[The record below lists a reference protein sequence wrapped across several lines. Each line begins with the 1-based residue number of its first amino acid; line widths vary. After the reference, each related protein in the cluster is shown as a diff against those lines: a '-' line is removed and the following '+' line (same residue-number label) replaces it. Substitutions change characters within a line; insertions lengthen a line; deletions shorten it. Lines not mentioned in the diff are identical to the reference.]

1 MKDMKKIEKEIKDEE
16 TLLPLCLN
24 LKMLFQSCQTATKSF
39 LLQNSLMGV
48 GTKALPSFLCNL
60 FRASASTV

>member
-24 LKMLFQSCQTATKSF
+24 LKISEVFQEDGAVSQTRQP
-39 LLQNSLMGV
+39 QNRE
-48 GTKALPSFLCNL
+48 K
-60 FRASASTV
+60 

>member
-48 GTKALPSFLCNL
+48 GT
-60 FRASASTV
+60 STPL